1 PGIPADPGG
10 NSGSG
15 GVASVAADHN
25 RTVHLHRG
33 VIGDDDP
40 LGGIS
45 DLDARVHTWQGP
57 VARLVLRI
65 NEDD

>member
-1 PGIPADPGG
+1 A
-10 NSGSG
+10 GSG
-15 GVASVAADHN
+15 GVASVGADHN
-25 RTVHLHRG
+25 QTVHLHRG